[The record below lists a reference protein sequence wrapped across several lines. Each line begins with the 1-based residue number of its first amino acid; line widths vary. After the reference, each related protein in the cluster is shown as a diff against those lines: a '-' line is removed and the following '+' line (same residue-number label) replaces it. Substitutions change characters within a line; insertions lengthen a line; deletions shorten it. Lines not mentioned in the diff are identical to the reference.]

1 MLASCTGPVPI
12 TATVTPTLLIQVGV
26 TPSGTSLPIFTPSPT
41 MTPEVRVETGEQALF
56 NGNYDLALN
65 EFQTAFETSID
76 PNVRSAALWGL
87 GRDEYAV
94 KNYGRALDILWQL
107 ISQYPASANTTRAYY
122 LIGDIYM
129 ILQRYLESAQ
139 AYSIY
144 LALRPGL
151 IDAFVQ
157 EKRGN
162 AYAAAGNIPEAVAAY
177 EAALAA
183 PHTEDDTGLMIK
195 IGQAYVNL
203 GDTTKA
209 LEIFDS
215 IFTASSNDYIKAQMD
230 LLSGQVYLSL
240 GQTDQAYQRF
250 LHAVDNYPMA
260 YESYSALVSL
270 VNAEFPVDEM
280 NRGLVDFFAGQYG
293 YALDAFTQVI
303 SSNPEND
310 GTAHYYRAMTLNK
323 MGNQQEAIDEYT
335 FFIANFPANRY
346 WNAAWDEKA
355 SLLSGPPLYEYEIAS
370 QTLLAFVQQ
379 APTNSNAAFSLM
391 QAARNQERA
400 GNLEEASQ
408 TWDRVANEYPGS
420 ELVPQALFF
429 AGITR
434 FRLEKYEAALV
445 TFQRESILSINLE
458 DQTSS
463 RYWIGKTQMALGDNT
478 SAQNTWSQTAALD
491 PTDYYSLRAQDMLFN
506 RPAFTSSNSLNTAI
520 NLPAERIEAETWLR
534 LTFNLPSDTD
544 LNSTTSLLADP
555 RFIRGTEFW
564 TLGLDDQARLEFD
577 SLGKA
582 VDQNPAD
589 CFRLANYLLD
599 LKLYYPAI
607 VNIRQVL
614 TLAGME
620 TQSQTLAAPIYFSHI
635 RYGLY
640 FQDLILPI
648 AQQAGF
654 NPLFLFSVMRHESLF
669 NKYANS
675 TYAIGLMQLT
685 PETGTFIVDN
695 LGWPPNFTTD
705 DLIRPII
712 SIGLGTSYLQTQFS
726 LFQDD
731 FFSTLA
737 SYNAGPNA
745 TPIWRELSGSDSDL
759 FLEVIRYKETQDYIR
774 SIYEIFAVY
783 RSLYTLAP

>member
-1 MLASCTGPVPI
+1 
-12 TATVTPTLLIQVGV
+12 
-26 TPSGTSLPIFTPSPT
+26 
-41 MTPEVRVETGEQALF
+41 
-56 NGNYDLALN
+56 
-65 EFQTAFETSID
+65 
-76 PNVRSAALWGL
+76 
-87 GRDEYAV
+87 
-94 KNYGRALDILWQL
+94 
-107 ISQYPASANTTRAYY
+107 
-122 LIGDIYM
+122 
-129 ILQRYLESAQ
+129 
-139 AYSIY
+139 
-144 LALRPGL
+144 
-151 IDAFVQ
+151 
-157 EKRGN
+157 
-162 AYAAAGNIPEAVAAY
+162 
-177 EAALAA
+177 
-183 PHTEDDTGLMIK
+183 
-195 IGQAYVNL
+195 
-203 GDTTKA
+203 
-209 LEIFDS
+209 
-215 IFTASSNDYIKAQMD
+215 
-230 LLSGQVYLSL
+230 
-240 GQTDQAYQRF
+240 
-250 LHAVDNYPMA
+250 
-260 YESYSALVSL
+260 
-270 VNAEFPVDEM
+270 
-280 NRGLVDFFAGQYG
+280 
-293 YALDAFTQVI
+293 
-303 SSNPEND
+303 
-310 GTAHYYRAMTLNK
+310 
-323 MGNQQEAIDEYT
+323 
-335 FFIANFPANRY
+335 
-346 WNAAWDEKA
+346 
-355 SLLSGPPLYEYEIAS
+355 
-370 QTLLAFVQQ
+370 
-379 APTNSNAAFSLM
+379 
-391 QAARNQERA
+391 
-400 GNLEEASQ
+400 
-408 TWDRVANEYPGS
+408 
-420 ELVPQALFF
+420 
-429 AGITR
+429 
-434 FRLEKYEAALV
+434 
-445 TFQRESILSINLE
+445 
-458 DQTSS
+458 
-463 RYWIGKTQMALGDNT
+463 
-478 SAQNTWSQTAALD
+478 
-491 PTDYYSLRAQDMLFN
+491 MLFN

-654 NPLFLFSVMRHESLF
+654 NPLFLFSVMRQESLF